1 MFKIPELERSLSGSG
16 SDHDTRCS
24 DSSAVADAQLDFHV
38 EESIASS
45 LTVTVKG
52 IFTKCPVP
60 GARSLPLGF
69 TSKDYVSKNQF
80 MCRKRVYTKPMDFD
94 IKKGKKTHGN
104 AFEMAHF
111 RPNIGLAPLFFHND
125 QKIPGGQ
132 TSAMGDRAI
141 LFQSVEHYQAIEENP
156 DFQDN
161 FKNIDYM
168 DSPSFGE
175 QVIVQGCDSTQ
186 LAIGDVFAVEGGPTV
201 STLVIEVT
209 SPRKPC
215 FHVNK
220 KNGTSMG
227 TKGMQRHTLT
237 YGLAGWFTS
246 VIVAGELRDGM
257 RLVRI
262 KHPNPKWTLSY
273 ISKKM
278 FGEASKK
285 NHALCK
291 AEWLGRKKELEELI
305 DLPQLSTYEWK
316 EDAKQI
322 LKKWDEKSEITT
334 ATTGTSW
341 TMNAVRKNPISS
353 FIGALQFFLLARTG
367 FDIIVTIVVLGYF
380 VFIALDKSSSQVML
394 MEESSA

>member
-1 MFKIPELERSLSGSG
+1 MFKIPELERLVSV

-24 DSSAVADAQLDFHV
+24 DSSAIADDQLDFLV
-38 EESIASS
+38 ENNIIAST
-45 LTVTVKG
+45 LTITVKG
-52 IFTKCPVP
+52 IFTKCPKP

-69 TSKDYVSKNQF
+69 TSKDFVSKDQF

-94 IKKGKKTHGN
+94 INKETKTKGK
-104 AFEMAHF
+104 AFEIAHF
-111 RPNIGLAPLFFHND
+111 RPNIGLAPFFWHND
-125 QKIPGGQ
+125 QKVPGGQ
-132 TSAMGDRAI
+132 TSAMGYRAI

-156 DFQDN
+156 VFRDN
-161 FKNIDYM
+161 LKNIDYM

-209 SPRKPC
+209 HPRKPC

-220 KNGTSMG
+220 KSGTSMG
-227 TKGMQRHTLT
+227 TKGLQRHTLT
-237 YGLAGWFTS
+237 HGLAGWFTS

-278 FGEASKK
+278 FGEATKM
-285 NHALCK
+285 NYALCK
-291 AEWLGRKKELEELI
+291 AEWLGEKEELEELI
-305 DLPQLSTYEWK
+305 NLPQLAEYEWK
-316 EDAKQI
+316 EDAKQL
-322 LKKWDEKSEITT
+322 LKKWDEKCEMTT
-334 ATTGTSW
+334 APPGTSR

-353 FIGALQFFLLARTG
+353 FIGALQLFLLARTG
-367 FDIIVTIVVLGYF
+367 FDIIVTIVVLSYF
-380 VFIALDKSSSQVML
+380 VFISVDKSSSQVIS
-394 MEESSA
+394 MEEHSA

>member
-1 MFKIPELERSLSGSG
+1 MFKIPELERSLSA

-38 EESIASS
+38 ENNIASS
-45 LTVTVKG
+45 LTFTVKG
-52 IFTKCPVP
+52 IFTKCLKP
-60 GARSLPLGF
+60 GARFLPLGF
-69 TSKDYVSKNQF
+69 TSKDFVSRDQF

-94 IKKGKKTHGN
+94 ISKGKKTHGN
-104 AFEMAHF
+104 AFEIAHF
-111 RPNIGLAPLFFHND
+111 RPNIGLAPLFWHND

-132 TSAMGDRAI
+132 TTAMGYRAI
-141 LFQSVEHYQAIEENP
+141 LFQSVEHYQALEENP

-175 QVIVQGCDSTQ
+175 QVIVEGCDSTQ
-186 LAIGDVFAVEGGPTV
+186 LAIGDIFAVEGGPTV
-201 STLVIEVT
+201 STLVIEIT

-220 KNGTSMG
+220 KHGTAMG
-227 TKGMQRHTLT
+227 PKGIQRHTLT

-278 FGEASKK
+278 FGEASKR
-285 NHALCK
+285 NHTLCK
-291 AEWLGRKKELEELI
+291 AEWLGGKKELEELI
-305 DLPQLSTYEWK
+305 NLPQLGEYEWK
-316 EDAKQI
+316 EDAKQL
-322 LKKWDEKSEITT
+322 LKKWDENSEITT
-334 ATTGTSW
+334 ATTGTSG

-353 FIGALQFFLLARTG
+353 FIGALQILLLARTG

-380 VFIALDKSSSQVML
+380 VFIAVDKSSSQVIL
-394 MEESSA
+394 MEENST